1 MNSPHVLHWREKGII
16 IRTPICFSRSRF
28 IRGTFFGSKSGG
40 KYLFSTLRSPM
51 LEDQLPRPWR
61 DGYGLLEVLEVLL
74 EEEFAERVST
84 ALPLKKV

>member
-1 MNSPHVLHWREKGII
+1 
-16 IRTPICFSRSRF
+16 
-28 IRGTFFGSKSGG
+28 
-40 KYLFSTLRSPM
+40 M